1 MTNTGNSDIVLA
13 TLANQ
18 SVSALAA
25 KGTKTFA
32 VSVSRPAGLP
42 ADTYQIMANIVPVQ
56 ALTESSTADNW
67 ATSPTK
73 TIAVASAFVNLA
85 GTLSS
90 PSWNALPS
98 SVIAGTAI
106 SGSISVVVSNLG
118 NVALPSGQQVTLQ
131 LIARD
136 MTNTG
141 NSDIVLATLANQSVS
156 ALAAKGTKTFAV
168 SVSRPAGL
176 PADTYQIVA
185 AITPVQALTESSTAD
200 NWATS
205 PTKTIAVAPAVMNLA
220 GTFGTTWTLPSSIVA
235 GKSLTGSVSVVVSN
249 LGNVALP
256 TGQTVTI
263 QFVAEDT
270 TNPGTGYTL
279 LTLSNVSVSAL
290 AAKGTKTFSG
300 TVSLPAGL
308 PADNYQIVAN
318 IVPDQALT
326 ESSTADNTVTV
337 TATGLTKTIKAS

>member
-1 MTNTGNSDIVLA
+1 MLSFADTPAITGTWDAATGTL
-13 TLANQ
+13 TLAGIDTMADYQ
-18 SVSALAA
+18 AALRAVMYQNTCCTPNTLARTASFTVNDGTANSNAA
-25 KGTKTFA
+25 
-32 VSVSRPAGLP
+32 SR
-42 ADTYQIMANIVPVQ
+42 NITV
-56 ALTESSTADNW
+56 NY
-67 ATSPTK
+67 
-73 TIAVASAFVNLA
+73 VNLA

-141 NSDIVLATLANQSVS
+141 NSDIVLAALANQSVS

-200 NWATS
+200 NWVTS
-205 PTKTIAVAPAVMNLA
+205 PTKTIAVASAFVNLA
-220 GTFGTTWTLPSSIVA
+220 GTLSSPSWNALPSSVIA
-235 GKSLTGSVSVVVSN
+235 G
-249 LGNVALP
+249 
-256 TGQTVTI
+256 
-263 QFVAEDT
+263 
-270 TNPGTGYTL
+270 
-279 LTLSNVSVSAL
+279 
-290 AAKGTKTFSG
+290 
-300 TVSLPAGL
+300 
-308 PADNYQIVAN
+308 
-318 IVPDQALT
+318 
-326 ESSTADNTVTV
+326 TAM
-337 TATGLTKTIKAS
+337 